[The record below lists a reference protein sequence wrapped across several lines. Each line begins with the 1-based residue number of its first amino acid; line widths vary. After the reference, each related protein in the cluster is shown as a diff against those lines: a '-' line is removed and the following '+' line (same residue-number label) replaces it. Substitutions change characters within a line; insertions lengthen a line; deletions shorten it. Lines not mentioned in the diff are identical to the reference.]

1 MTENKAR
8 RAAQLLNE
16 IKWSKDTICRLK
28 DERVAK
34 LTGLAY
40 DAPGPKHHVLET
52 IDREWGLLGKKCVDF
67 FITAMD
73 EAIADQEE
81 YFVALKKA
89 LEEL

>member
-1 MTENKAR
+1 MTEDKAR

-28 DERVAK
+28 DERAAK

-40 DAPGPKHHVLET
+40 EASGPKHHVLET
-52 IDREWGLLGKKCVDF
+52 IDREWGLIGKKCVDF
-67 FITAMD
+67 FITVMD
-73 EAIADQEE
+73 ETIADQEE
-81 YFVALKKA
+81 YCFSLKKA